1 MNPKTVDI
9 GQVLDGG
16 AYTGFQK
23 RVFILAA
30 LAIVMDG
37 FDGQLIGYAIPTLL
51 QEWGLSRNDFAPTVA
66 VGLVGMGLGSAFAGF
81 FADRYGRR
89 WAVILSVLTFGVATG
104 LIGLAENL
112 MQLTVLRFLAG
123 LGIGG
128 ALPTA
133 TTLTAEFTP
142 SRRRTLAITATIV
155 CVPLGGMLSGLFA
168 SQVIPLYGWR
178 WLFFGGGLLS
188 LVLLVVLYRLLPES
202 PRFLVRHPERASQ
215 LRQIMAKMGH
225 HVPDDV
231 TFTDQIEQEK
241 EARSGVGALFANG
254 LGRDTLTIWLAFF
267 MCLLTIYAAFSWLPT
282 MLSAE
287 GLSVS
292 VASSGLAAYNM
303 GGVLGAL
310 GCALLVTRFGS
321 RIPLLICCAGGA
333 ISAFLLLGIDVTRSS
348 GLLIFGI
355 GVHGLFTNAVQ
366 SVMYPLC
373 AYVYP
378 TKIRATG
385 TAMALVWGRLGTVV
399 SAFAGAVLIT
409 LGGLT
414 AYVIMLGVAMLLV
427 LLALAFTRNHI
438 PARIR
443 NE

>member
-1 MNPKTVDI
+1 MNQQSVDI
-9 GQVLDGG
+9 GQVLDQGG
-16 AYTGFQK
+16 YSRFQK

-66 VGLVGMGLGSAFAGF
+66 VGLVGMGLGSASAGF

-112 MQLTVLRFLAG
+112 TQLTILRFVAG

-133 TTLTAEFTP
+133 TTMTAEFTP

-168 SQVIPLYGWR
+168 GQVIPLYGWR
-178 WLFFGGGLLS
+178 WLFFSGGLLS
-188 LVLLVVLYRLLPES
+188 MVLLVVLYLLLPES
-202 PRFLVRHPERASQ
+202 PRYLVRHPKRAAQ

-225 HVPDDV
+225 PVAEGV
-231 TFTDQIEQEK
+231 SFTDQLEQEK
-241 EARSGVGALFANG
+241 EARSGVGALFADG
-254 LGRDTLTIWLAFF
+254 LGRDTLSIWLAFF

-292 VASSGLAAYNM
+292 VASNGLAAYNM

-310 GCALLVTRFGS
+310 GCALMVTRFGS
-321 RIPLLICCAGGA
+321 RVPLLICCAGGA
-333 ISAFLLLGIDVTRSS
+333 ISAFLLLGIDVTSSS

-373 AYVYP
+373 AYIYP

-427 LLALAFTRNHI
+427 LLALSLTRQHI
-438 PARIR
+438 PARKP
-443 NE
+443 E